1 MVYCSPLSNLDSYF
15 CPNKSN
21 GQWNEQKEPKRRWMK
36 KADHWISEVE
46 CRMECRMEW
55 NAGESQRTISTTIS
69 TGTEWATH
77 MVSNNNQTK
86 HQLINKSYIPPTGT
100 ENTDAV
106 CHYKKKICCL
116 TTRPNNNNKHTHNK
130 NKPTLTTPPPPSKTN
145 NNNKSTEIKCK
156 SDILPRW
163 CLEVRM
169 PPCVMVHS

>member
-116 TTRPNNNNKHTHNK
+116 TTDIFVAQKAFRFAIMCPYELNWH
-130 NKPTLTTPPPPSKTN
+130 
-145 NNNKSTEIKCK
+145 KCLVL
-156 SDILPRW
+156 SSHFD
-163 CLEVRM
+163 
-169 PPCVMVHS
+169 CV